1 MLQKIFVAA
10 IFALSINN
18 TIAQTASIDLP
29 KADTGTTTPPPD
41 DPKKEPFL
49 VISGSADAYYKVDFA
64 NTKANGF
71 TSFTQTHN
79 TFALGMASVK
89 FEHKGRKVSAVAD
102 LGFGQRAKDFA
113 YTDDGITQAIKQ
125 LYVSYAP
132 TDWVKFT
139 LGTWAT
145 HVGYELLDP
154 QLNRNY
160 SMSYMFTNGPF
171 SHTGAKAELTKG
183 KHGLMIGVSNATDF
197 RIIPDGQINRKFFIA
212 QYSFKPTDAISIYLN
227 YAGGQSPDTSKSNQF
242 DAVVTAK
249 IGKKF
254 NIGYNGTINSTK
266 TWDGVKSNKAE
277 SWWGS
282 ALYFN
287 YDPKSWIGLTLRT
300 ELFGDEKQYKVFS
313 GATEGGN
320 VFAATLSASLK
331 TGGFIFIPEFRIDNT
346 KKAVLFTDKNGA
358 FKRSASSFLLAAIYS
373 F

>member
-10 IFALSINN
+10 ITMLSYKN
-18 TIAQTASIDLP
+18 TIAQTASVNFP
-29 KADTGTTTPPPD
+29 KADTTASALPEE
-41 DPKKEPFL
+41 PKKEPL
-49 VISGSADAYYKVDFA
+49 LSISGSVDAYYKYDFA

-79 TFALGMASVK
+79 NFALGMASVK
-89 FEHKGRKVSAVAD
+89 FEHQGKKVSAVAD

-132 TDWVKFT
+132 AEWIKFT

-171 SHTGAKAELTKG
+171 SHTGLKAELKKG
-183 KHGLMIGVSNATDF
+183 KHGLMLGISNATDY
-197 RIIPDGQINRKFFIA
+197 RLIPDNEINRKFFIA
-212 QYSFKPTDAISIYLN
+212 QYSYAPTEAISIYLN
-227 YAGGQSPDTSKSNQF
+227 YAGGQFPDTAKSDQF

-249 IGKKF
+249 LSDKF
-254 NIGYNGTINSTK
+254 SIGYNGTVNSTQA
-266 TWDGVKSNKAE
+266 WDGVKNSKRE

-287 YDPKSWIGLTLRT
+287 YDPKSWLGLTLRT
-300 ELFGDEKQYKVFS
+300 ELFSDKKQYKVFS
-313 GATEGGN
+313 SASEGGN
-320 VFAATLSASLK
+320 VFSTTLSADFK
-331 TGGFIFIPEFRIDNT
+331 VGGFIFIPEFRIDNT
-346 KKAVLFTDKNGA
+346 KNAVLFTDKNGS
-358 FKRSASSFLLAAIYS
+358 FKKSAASFIIAAVYS

>member
-10 IFALSINN
+10 IFVLSYNLI
-18 TIAQTASIDLP
+18 IAQTASINLP
-29 KADTGTTTPPPD
+29 PADSTAATPPD
-41 DPKKEPFL
+41 EPKKEPSL
-49 VISGSADAYYKVDFA
+49 IISGSVDAYYKVDFA

-79 TFALGMASVK
+79 SFALGMASVK
-89 FEHKGRKVSAVAD
+89 FEHRGRKVSAVAD
-102 LGFGQRAKDFA
+102 LGFGPRAKEFA

-132 TDWVKFT
+132 ADWIKFT
-139 LGTWAT
+139 AGTWAT
-145 HVGYELLDP
+145 HIGYELLDP

-171 SHTGAKAELTKG
+171 SHTGIKAELTKG
-183 KHGLMIGVSNATDF
+183 KHGLMVGISNATDY
-197 RIIPDGQINRKFFIA
+197 RVIPDNQINRKFIIA
-212 QYSFKPTDAISIYLN
+212 QYSFKPTDAVSIFLN
-227 YAGGQSPDTSKSNQF
+227 YAGGQSPDTSKSNQV

-249 IGKKF
+249 LGKKF
-254 NIGYNGTINSTK
+254 NIGYNGTINLTE
-266 TWDGVKSNKAE
+266 TWNGVKNVKSE
-277 SWWGS
+277 SWWCS

-287 YDPKSWIGLTLRT
+287 YDPLAWLGLTLRT
-300 ELFGDEKQYKVFS
+300 ELFDDQHQFKVFS
-313 GATEGGN
+313 AAAEGGN
-320 VFAATLSASLK
+320 VFSNTLSANFK
-331 TGGFIFIPEFRIDNT
+331 TGNFIFIPEFRIDNT

>member
-10 IFALSINN
+10 IFVLSVNN
-18 TIAQTASIDLP
+18 TIAQVASINLP
-29 KADTGTTTPPPD
+29 KADTAVSAPPD
-41 DPKKEPFL
+41 ETKKEPFL
-49 VISGSADAYYKVDFA
+49 TISGSTDAYYKVDFA

-132 TDWVKFT
+132 ADWVKFT
-139 LGTWAT
+139 LGTWAS
-145 HVGYELLDP
+145 HIGYELLDP

-171 SHTGAKAELTKG
+171 SHTGAKAEFTKG
-183 KHGLMIGVSNATDF
+183 KHGLMIGISNATDY
-197 RIIPDGQINRKFFIA
+197 RIIPDTQINRKFFIA
-212 QYSFKPTDAISIYLN
+212 QYSFKQSDAVAIYLN
-227 YAGGQSPDTSKSNQF
+227 YVGGQSPDTSKSNQV

-249 IGKKF
+249 LSKKF
-254 NIGYNGTINSTK
+254 NIAFNGTVTFIQSWTGLKNA
-266 TWDGVKSNKAE
+266 KSE

-287 YDPKSWIGLTLRT
+287 YDPKSWLGLTLRT

-313 GATEGGN
+313 GSTEGGN
-320 VFAATLSASLK
+320 VFSTTLSANIK

-346 KKAVLFTDKNGA
+346 KKAVLFTDKNGI
-358 FKRSASSFLLAAIYS
+358 FKKSTASFLVAAIYS

>member
-10 IFALSINN
+10 IFVLSVNN
-18 TIAQTASIDLP
+18 TIAQTASINLP
-29 KADTGTTTPPPD
+29 KADTAVSAPPD
-41 DPKKEPFL
+41 ETKKEPFL
-49 VISGSADAYYKVDFA
+49 IISGSADAYYKLDFA

-71 TSFTQTHN
+71 TSFTQTNN

-89 FEHKGRKVSAVAD
+89 FEHKGRKVIAVAD
-102 LGFGQRAKDFA
+102 LGFGPRAKYFS

-171 SHTGAKAELTKG
+171 SHTGIKAELTKG
-183 KHGLMIGVSNATDF
+183 KHGLMVGISNATDY
-197 RIIPDGQINRKFFIA
+197 RIVPDSQINRKFFIA
-212 QYSFKPTDAISIYLN
+212 QYSFKPYDAVSIYLN
-227 YAGGQSPDTSKSNQF
+227 YVGGQSPDTSKTNQV

-249 IGKKF
+249 LSKKF
-254 NIGYNGTINSTK
+254 NIAYNGTVNLTQ
-266 TWDGVKSNKAE
+266 TWNGVKSNKSE
-277 SWWGS
+277 SWWCS

-287 YDPKSWIGLTLRT
+287 YDPLSWLGLTLRT
-300 ELFGDEKQYKVFS
+300 ELFDDQHQFKVFS
-313 GATEGGN
+313 AAPEGGN
-320 VFAATLSASLK
+320 VFSTTLSANFK

-346 KKAVLFTDKNGA
+346 KNAVLFTNKNGV
-358 FKRSASSFLLAAIYS
+358 FKKSSSSFLIATIYS

>member
-10 IFALSINN
+10 IFVLSINT
-18 TIAQTASIDLP
+18 TIAQTASISLP
-29 KADTGTTTPPPD
+29 TADTAVSAPPD
-41 DPKKEPFL
+41 ETKKEPFL
-49 VISGSADAYYKVDFA
+49 TISGSVDAYYKVDFA

-102 LGFGQRAKDFA
+102 LGFGPRAKDFA

-125 LYVSYAP
+125 LYVSYSPA
-132 TDWVKFT
+132 DWVKFT
-139 LGTWAT
+139 AGTWAT

-171 SHTGAKAELTKG
+171 SHTGLKAELTKG
-183 KHGLMIGVSNATDF
+183 KHGLMIGISNATDY
-197 RIIPDGQINRKFFIA
+197 RVIPDNKINRKFIIA
-212 QYSFKPTDAISIYLN
+212 QYSFAPTEKVKIYLN
-227 YAGGQSPDTSKSNQF
+227 YAGGQSPDTSKTSQI

-249 IGKKF
+249 ISPKF
-254 NIGYNGTINSTK
+254 NIAYNGTINLTQ
-266 TWDGVKSNKAE
+266 TWNGVKNIKSE
-277 SWWGS
+277 SWWCA

-287 YDPKSWIGLTLRT
+287 YDPLSWLGLTLRT
-300 ELFGDEKQYKVFS
+300 ELFDDQHQFKQFS
-313 GATEGGN
+313 AATEGGN
-320 VFAATLSASLK
+320 IFSTTLSANFK

-358 FKRSASSFLLAAIYS
+358 FKKSASSFVVAAIYS